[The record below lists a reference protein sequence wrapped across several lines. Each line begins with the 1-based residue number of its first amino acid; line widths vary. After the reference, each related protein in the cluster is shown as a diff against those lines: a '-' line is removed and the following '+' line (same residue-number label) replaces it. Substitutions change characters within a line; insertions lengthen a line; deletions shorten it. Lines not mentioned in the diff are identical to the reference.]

1 MNSEAIPDRTDVL
14 LPHQFNPPTK
24 GQAFLK
30 IIEIDYQ
37 TGRSPDTKMIII
49 QIPSSQWRSDTCTL
63 VKQ

>member
-37 TGRSPDTKMIII
+37 TGRSPDTKTI
-49 QIPSSQWRSDTCTL
+49 
-63 VKQ
+63 